1 MFVDA
6 DCNRI
11 WCVIE
16 MLIDTGDLT
25 GKVRFGQSRRK
36 LMELEVNSYFHCL
49 AASSFITC
57 LKLRLS
63 TVSTQLISAVVL
75 HHIIIS
81 YDLFNFI
88 LIMTMMIKNDI
99 STGGKVQG
107 KLFTPNADQPFL
119 HG

>member
-36 LMELEVNSYFHCL
+36 LMELEVNSYFNCL
-49 AASSFITC
+49 DWIGC
-57 LKLRLS
+57 LSGFLGLNS
-63 TVSTQLISAVVL
+63 THSGVVL
-75 HHIIIS
+75 HHIILS
-81 YDLFNFI
+81 
-88 LIMTMMIKNDI
+88 
-99 STGGKVQG
+99 
-107 KLFTPNADQPFL
+107 
-119 HG
+119 